1 MEMNF
6 RHAAA
11 LALVGWYL
19 MVPYD
24 GTSPNFG
31 GWTIRATFEKRTDCE
46 SAAAKLRADGYGS
59 SAVDRIGPSDSKD
72 EDRASQIWQEE
83 NAKCLASHDPHPK
96 AKKATR
102 PLKTGHS
109 RAD

>member
-19 MVPYD
+19 MVPYE
-24 GTSPNFG
+24 GTGPNFG

-59 SAVDRIGPSDSKD
+59 SAVDRVGPSDSKD

-83 NAKCLASHDPHPK
+83 NAKCLAYDDPHPK
-96 AKKATR
+96 AK
-102 PLKTGHS
+102 
-109 RAD
+109 